1 MKKNVDFSILSSIYD
16 FLGSIVFFGA
26 LHRSQVYFIDQ
37 LKKPDRALIIG
48 GGTGRFLVDL
58 LKSEKV
64 KNITYVDISQGM
76 IARAKKKVSALGKEN
91 QVEFICGGVD
101 AVPDRQYDLICT
113 HYFLDCFEEEKLC
126 LILSKLR
133 GLLSKEGEW
142 YFTDFYLDE
151 SSSFIKTK
159 FVGFLYFFFRI
170 LCGLKVKILPDF
182 KKVFTD
188 LELNCESE
196 KYFFRGL
203 LRTAIYKNQSLN

>member
-1 MKKNVDFSILSSIYD
+1 MKKNVDFSILSPIYD

-26 LHRSQVYFIDQ
+26 LHRSQIYFLDQ

-64 KNITYVDISQGM
+64 KNITYVDISAGM
-76 IARAKKKVSALGKEN
+76 FAKAKKKVSALGKEN
-91 QVEFICGGVD
+91 QVEFICGGLE

-113 HYFLDCFEEEKLC
+113 HYFLDCFEEEELC
-126 LILSKLR
+126 LMLSKLR

-142 YFTDFYLDE
+142 HFTDFYLDE

-170 LCGLKVKILPDF
+170 LCGLKVKKLPDF
-182 KKVFTD
+182 KKLFNGT
-188 LELNCESE
+188 ELKGETE

-203 LRTAIYKNQSLN
+203 LRTAIYKSQSLN